1 LNGDL
6 TTDTNNTIIDRR
18 NEMKTNEEVYDEIR
32 DKEEF
37 IAAKLLGKKQ
47 HAVYME
53 RKLYDMILNRAK
65 HEDRSFNNMLVRLV
79 LKGLDAE

>member
-1 LNGDL
+1 MF
-6 TTDTNNTIIDRR
+6 TDYKYE
-18 NEMKTNEEVYDEIR
+18 NEYKPMKTNEQVYEEIR

-53 RKLYDMILNRAK
+53 QRLYDRVFAKAK
-65 HEDRSFNNMLVRLV
+65 HEGRSFNNMLVRLV
-79 LKGLDAE
+79 LKGLEQDV

>member
-1 LNGDL
+1 
-6 TTDTNNTIIDRR
+6 
-18 NEMKTNEEVYDEIR
+18 MKTNEEVYDEIR

>member
-1 LNGDL
+1 M
-6 TTDTNNTIIDRR
+6 TTNCKMFTDYKY
-18 NEMKTNEEVYDEIR
+18 EKEYKPMKTNEQVYEEIR

-53 RKLYDMILNRAK
+53 QRLYDRVFAKAK
-65 HEDRSFNNMLVRLV
+65 HEGRSFNNMLVRLV
-79 LKGLDAE
+79 LKGLATE